1 MHEQKNKD
9 IKNVNKKNL
18 EGINKLFTSGQA
30 DKNMSYI
37 LDSLTQF
44 LDNNQNSTF
53 ESNSE
58 HYFVDEA
65 TLGSALRKV
74 KPETLDKEHLK
85 QIATKINIDSKGN
98 SGEIYYQ
105 L

>member
-1 MHEQKNKD
+1 MA
-9 IKNVNKKNL
+9 
-18 EGINKLFTSGQA
+18 F
-30 DKNMSYI
+30 I

-44 LDNNQNSTF
+44 LGNNTGSSF
-53 ESNSE
+53 ENGAPF
-58 HYFVDEA
+58 FVDEA
-65 TLGSALRKV
+65 TLGAALRKV